1 MKSLNQSL
9 IWSSNIVNPECTRWN
24 TIFLIANRNSFDKE
38 QKEAIQRK
46 LTDYLK
52 NYEVFLKEFFV
63 INTPPITFYVH
74 AYLDFV

>member
-9 IWSSNIVNPECTRWN
+9 IWSSNIVNPESRWN

-38 QKEAIQRK
+38 QKEAIQKK
-46 LTDYLK
+46 LTDCLK

-63 INTPPITFYVH
+63 INTPRITFYVH
-74 AYLDFV
+74 AYLDFE